1 MTREEVLK
9 ICEEAREKGER
20 ADLRGAGLIVANLIG
35 ANLTHAELAH
45 ANLRHANL
53 RHADLTRANLRH
65 ANLRHADLTRANMVC
80 ADLTCAD
87 LDGANLTH
95 ADLTLANITDRI
107 IQIGPIGSR
116 KDYICY
122 NATLDE
128 MRCGCF
134 FGTLTDF
141 EEQVRKNHR
150 TTKHA
155 REYLAMVRFL
165 EEMREINKTAEEAE
179 AYA

>member
-1 MTREEVLK
+1 MRRSETGR
-9 ICEEAREKGER
+9 R
-20 ADLRGAGLIVANLIG
+20 ASLNCANLYRASLYGASLDGARLAG
-35 ANLTHAELAH
+35 ANLTHT
-45 ANLRHANL
+45 
-53 RHADLTRANLRH
+53 DLTRANL
-65 ANLRHADLTRANMVC
+65 
-80 ADLTCAD
+80 
-87 LDGANLTH
+87 
-95 ADLTLANITDRI
+95 TDRI
-107 IQIGPIGSR
+107 IQVGPIGSR

-134 FGTLTDF
+134 LGTLTDF

-155 REYLAMVRFL
+155 HEYLAMVRFL